1 MKMNVS
7 FSKWIHFSERNKLEQ
22 LKCPGIYAIA
32 YSSEDISGKDFDW
45 IKEIVYFGMT
55 NSKEGLRGRLRQFD
69 NTIKSKSVQH
79 DPVRRFCFN
88 LDREDANWGEKLYV
102 SVMPVPCDVTS
113 NSPEDLICMGEVAKQ
128 EYVCFAE
135 YVKKYGAK
143 PRFNDE
149 KRSPKQLKIKN
160 K

>member
-1 MKMNVS
+1 MEKKTFS
-7 FSKWIHFSERNKLEQ
+7 FSKWARFDKRDGLGE
-22 LKCPGIYAIA
+22 LKYPGIYAIA
-32 YSSEDISGKDFDW
+32 YSDEDISGENFSYRE
-45 IKEIVYFGMT
+45 EIVYFGMT
-55 NSKEGLRGRLRQFD
+55 NSKEGLHGRLRQFD
-69 NTIKSKSVQH
+69 NTVKSKSKDH
-79 DPVRRFCFN
+79 GGAERFCFN
-88 LDREDANWGEKLYV
+88 LEKEDENWKGKLYV

-149 KRSPKQLKIKN
+149 KKSEIKEVE
-160 K
+160 